1 GVSPQELK
9 MSMEDYI
16 YQFAIDEVYEPE
28 LEFHEPFWDFK
39 YRFESL
45 YRYWLL
51 NTKHL
56 SKHLNILEQIE
67 GDGSAEYQDM
77 FDETMGVDIKSFPS
91 YLRLSTMSFSLSI
104 LERLLEGVVKMK
116 ASDDGIQVKIKNK
129 KLPYIDRSIDFLINN
144 TSLELDIDKSDLEQ
158 LNAIRI
164 LRNIFIHQLDRD
176 LSNNIQ
182 STLKDLNGTTIERV
196 EQVNDDLVK
205 NTFTIISNIV
215 KSIELAY
222 ITDYKSQRA
231 NKAFKSDS

>member
-1 GVSPQELK
+1 

>member
-1 GVSPQELK
+1 

-205 NTFTIISNIV
+205 NTFIIISNIV

>member
-1 GVSPQELK
+1 
-9 MSMEDYI
+9 MEDYI

-56 SKHLNILEQIE
+56 SKHSNILEQIE
-67 GDGSAEYQDM
+67 GGGSAEYQDM

-116 ASDDGIQVKIKNK
+116 SSDDGIQVKIKNK

-196 EQVNDDLVK
+196 EQVNDELVK
-205 NTFTIISNIV
+205 NTFIIISNIV

>member
-1 GVSPQELK
+1 

-16 YQFAIDEVYEPE
+16 YQFAIDELYEPE

-182 STLKDLNGTTIERV
+182 STLKDLNGTTIEKV

-205 NTFTIISNIV
+205 NTFIIISNIV

>member
-1 GVSPQELK
+1 

-104 LERLLEGVVKMK
+104 LERLLEGIVKMK

-205 NTFTIISNIV
+205 NTFIIISNIV

>member
-1 GVSPQELK
+1 

-205 NTFTIISNIV
+205 NTFIIISNIV

-222 ITDYKSQRA
+222 VTDYKSQRA

>member
-1 GVSPQELK
+1 

-16 YQFAIDEVYEPE
+16 YQFVIDEVYEPE

-56 SKHLNILEQIE
+56 STHLNILEQIE
-67 GDGSAEYQDM
+67 GDSSAEYQDM
-77 FDETMGVDIKSFPS
+77 FDETTGVDIKSFPS

-144 TSLELDIDKSDLEQ
+144 TSLELYIDKSDLDQ

-164 LRNIFIHQLDRD
+164 LRNIFVHQLDRD
-176 LSNNIQ
+176 LSTNIQ

-205 NTFTIISNIV
+205 NTFIIISNIV
-215 KSIELAY
+215 KRIELAY
-222 ITDYKSQRA
+222 IADFKSQRA

>member
-1 GVSPQELK
+1 

-164 LRNIFIHQLDRD
+164 LRNIFIHKLDRD

-205 NTFTIISNIV
+205 NTFIIISNIV

>member
-1 GVSPQELK
+1 
-9 MSMEDYI
+9 
-16 YQFAIDEVYEPE
+16 
-28 LEFHEPFWDFK
+28 
-39 YRFESL
+39 

-129 KLPYIDRSIDFLINN
+129 RLPYIDRSIDFLINN

-176 LSNNIQ
+176 LSNDIQ
-182 STLKDLNGTTIERV
+182 STLKDLNGITIERV

-205 NTFTIISNIV
+205 NTFI
-215 KSIELAY
+215 
-222 ITDYKSQRA
+222 
-231 NKAFKSDS
+231 

>member
-1 GVSPQELK
+1 
-9 MSMEDYI
+9 MEDYI
-16 YQFAIDEVYEPE
+16 YQFVIDEVYEPE

-205 NTFTIISNIV
+205 NTFIIISNIV

-222 ITDYKSQRA
+222 IADFKSQRA
-231 NKAFKSDS
+231 NNLFKSDS

>member
-1 GVSPQELK
+1 

-205 NTFTIISNIV
+205 NTFIIISNIV

-222 ITDYKSQRA
+222 VTDYKSQRA
-231 NKAFKSDS
+231 PNSDNKCTTHG

>member
-1 GVSPQELK
+1 

-56 SKHLNILEQIE
+56 SKHLNILEKIE

-129 KLPYIDRSIDFLINN
+129 KLAYIDRSIDFLIKN
-144 TSLELDIDKSDLEQ
+144 TSLELEIDKSDLEQ

-205 NTFTIISNIV
+205 NTFIIISNIV

>member
-1 GVSPQELK
+1 

-104 LERLLEGVVKMK
+104 LERLLEDVVKMK

-205 NTFTIISNIV
+205 NTFIIISNIV

>member
-1 GVSPQELK
+1 
-9 MSMEDYI
+9 MEDYI

-205 NTFTIISNIV
+205 NTFIIISNIV

>member
-1 GVSPQELK
+1 
-9 MSMEDYI
+9 MSIEDYI
-16 YQFAIDEVYEPE
+16 YQFVIDEVYEPE

-45 YRYWLL
+45 CRYWLL
-51 NTKHL
+51 NTKHS

-158 LNAIRI
+158 LNTIRI

-182 STLKDLNGTTIERV
+182 STLKDINGTTIERV

-205 NTFTIISNIV
+205 NTFIIISNIV

-222 ITDYKSQRA
+222 IADFKSQRA

>member
-1 GVSPQELK
+1 
-9 MSMEDYI
+9 MEDYI

-104 LERLLEGVVKMK
+104 LERLLEDVVKMK

-205 NTFTIISNIV
+205 NTFIIISNIV